1 LVLALVAFVIVKE
14 SELWK
19 NTRHESSV
27 KSIVSLQRDHRG
39 NLWKGSVIFGS
50 MLIGLWAIFSWL
62 PTWVQSLLT
71 SNDGQTERGLTMM
84 LLGAGGLTG
93 GFFSGWISNAWGVR
107 KAMILCF
114 GGCMIMSVLLFKF
127 NTTFS
132 SIVYIETAG
141 LALFFGISQGLLSI
155 YIPQL
160 FPTGVRATATGFCF
174 NIGRLVTA
182 AAVFFVGTLVT
193 TLNGYGNAI
202 FTFSIVF
209 LIGFLTLVFTSDRS
223 LQHESQLQS

>member
-1 LVLALVAFVIVKE
+1 
-14 SELWK
+14 
-19 NTRHESSV
+19 
-27 KSIVSLQRDHRG
+27 
-39 NLWKGSVIFGS
+39 
-50 MLIGLWAIFSWL
+50 
-62 PTWVQSLLT
+62 VQSLLT
-71 SNDGQTERGLTMM
+71 NSDGQTERGLTMM

-93 GFFSGWISNAWGVR
+93 GFFSGWISNALGVR

-132 SIVYIETAG
+132 SIVYVETAG
-141 LALFFGISQGLLSI
+141 LALFFGISQGLLSN

-160 FPTGVRATATGFCF
+160 FPTAVRATATGFCF

-209 LIGFLTLVFTSDRS
+209 LIGFLTLVFTRDRS